1 MLHSSEHT
9 VAFQNESLLLLC
21 IFTQRNHNIEESC
34 TVLILSNRS
43 TPKDEPPPYLHPQ
56 NLNFVE
62 SQRTNAHASDHKQQ
76 IHGLLGLD
84 WGLEGAGR
92 GIGWDETGLD
102 GSGMDVWVDGIPFL
116 AVDGRKRYFYNSE
129 EDF

>member
-21 IFTQRNHNIEESC
+21 IFTQRNHNIEGLC

-56 NLNFVE
+56 NLNSDE
-62 SQRTNAHASDHKQQ
+62 SQRTNAYASDHKQQ
-76 IHGLLGLD
+76 IHGLSGLD
-84 WGLEGAGR
+84 WGVAGRR
-92 GIGWDETGLD
+92 GIGWDGMGLN
-102 GSGMDVWVDGIPFL
+102 GSGMGVWVKGIPFL
-116 AVDGRKRYFYNSE
+116 AGPVEKKLLKFRRRY
-129 EDF
+129 